1 VVGISPYFDHLR
13 TSSSFNKVVGGV
25 LCSFV
30 GLLLAVTIRFALNV
44 HWNLSHLSLASSALI
59 ALLLKVDIL
68 WVVVIGTVI
77 SVMVVAS

>member
-1 VVGISPYFDHLR
+1 MRHEDVAM
-13 TSSSFNKVVGGV
+13 SSNPRPSITQ
-25 LCSFV
+25 LLASCA

-77 SVMVVAS
+77 SVMVVSS